1 MTLYFLKE
9 LSRKP
14 GDTYV
19 TDPVEIA
26 WVRQLK
32 QRGLVD
38 AEIGPPVLTQY
49 PTKPARYAIVRGLTD
64 AGQSALGIP
73 AFLRPSFWRQIF
85 GLKPVP
91 LPGSRHSSSAVTGK
105 TPTVSRQL
113 YIADP
118 SHRPDNT
125 DQTMNTI
132 RPPPD
137 NNDQLSMLGEE
148 DPGSAFDSIFH
159 SADGDPATPTP
170 RPSMHRLVWTSLVL
184 LLGGLAVQRWMS
196 GRHASKPT

>member
-9 LSRKP
+9 LSRKT

-73 AFLRPSFWRQIF
+73 AFQRLSFWRQIF
-85 GLKPVP
+85 GLKPEP
-91 LPGSRHSSSAVTGK
+91 PPGSRRSDAAVTEK
-105 TPTVSRQL
+105 NANR
-113 YIADP
+113 
-118 SHRPDNT
+118 
-125 DQTMNTI
+125 
-132 RPPPD
+132 
-137 NNDQLSMLGEE
+137 
-148 DPGSAFDSIFH
+148 
-159 SADGDPATPTP
+159 
-170 RPSMHRLVWTSLVL
+170 
-184 LLGGLAVQRWMS
+184 
-196 GRHASKPT
+196 